1 VDRSLPALI
10 HPRQTGGTRRPAGPL
25 SLQLAGVW
33 LLGDEGSATGHRGA
47 AAPRWPSRDEPV
59 GLAPGVRLLG
69 PYASSGLHGEHFLAE
84 RGDGQVVHLS
94 RLLHLVVSEVDGRRS
109 GTEVADRVSA
119 RFGRQLTPDGV
130 EYLVEHKLGPAGLI
144 APVGAVAPP
153 PTAQPLLALRLRRT
167 LLPARPTGWVA
178 DLLAP
183 LYHPPVVAVL
193 LGSFVAV
200 EIAVFRSGRVLPA
213 LGQVLVM
220 TGALVAVLG
229 LLLLSGLFHECGHAA
244 ACAYSGARPGK
255 IGVGLYLVVPAFYTD
270 VTAAYQLNRT
280 GRLRTDLGGLYF
292 NTIVVLG
299 LAVSYLVVPT
309 PALLVAILLV
319 NLEMLQQLLPIVR
332 LDGYFIL
339 SDLIG
344 IPDLFGR
351 IGPVLSSL
359 LPGRPTHPRAA
370 QLRPHARAVL
380 TGWVLVVV
388 PLLVGGLVVATVR
401 LPVLVQTSW
410 HAVEA
415 NWASLQASRHA
426 GNAAGVLLA
435 GVAVV
440 LLVLPMVGLMLLYE
454 NLARTGVRSARG
466 LIRRHHQGR
475 SAVQPDDAPL
485 AAPVPVD
492 PDVPLTAAAFT
503 EAELVGA
510 RGGDPPA
517 GGWRRAAWKVSG
529 GRWDPGPSEAQ
540 RREAEL
546 LDRIRVP
553 VRGCRRIVVL
563 SRKGGAGKTTTAL
576 MLGHTFATYRGDRVV
591 ALDANPDAGS
601 LAYRV
606 RRESAATA
614 TTLLSDDSMT
624 ARYCDI
630 RAYTS
635 QSMESRLEVLA
646 SDDDPRISRALG
658 EQAYRRI
665 LGLLDRHYQLVVVD
679 TGTGI
684 LDSSVQGLISEAD
697 QIVLVMPPA
706 LDGVRVAA
714 ATLDWLDEHGCSAL
728 VRRGVAVINAVR
740 DERVIRLDRVEDH
753 FGRRCAGV
761 VRVPWDP
768 TLQAGGHTKLGE
780 LRPAT
785 RQAYLRLA
793 ALAAD
798 DFGRPGPRPRTL
810 PAVGAAARING
821 HRPIDPTPAS
831 TRPSQDGADV

>member
-1 VDRSLPALI
+1 MR
-10 HPRQTGGTRRPAGPL
+10 
-25 SLQLAGVW
+25 
-33 LLGDEGSATGHRGA
+33 
-47 AAPRWPSRDEPV
+47 
-59 GLAPGVRLLG
+59 LAPGVRLLG
-69 PYASSGLHGEHFLAE
+69 PYASSGLRGEHFLAE

-109 GTEVADRVSA
+109 GTEVAERVST
-119 RFGRQLTPDGV
+119 RYGRQLTADGV
-130 EYLVEHKLGPAGLI
+130 EYLVEHKLGPAGL
-144 APVGAVAPP
+144 VAPIGSGPTP
-153 PTAQPLLALRLRRT
+153 PTVQPLLSLRLRRT

-183 LYHPPVVAVL
+183 LYAPPVVATLV
-193 LGSFVAV
+193 GSFVAV
-200 EIAVFRSGRVLPA
+200 EIAIFSSGRILPA
-213 LGQVLVM
+213 LHQILVM
-220 TGALVAVLG
+220 PGALVAVLG
-229 LLLLSGLFHECGHAA
+229 LMLLSAIFHECGHAA

-255 IGVGLYLVVPAFYTD
+255 IGVGLYLVMPAFYTD
-270 VTAAYQLNRT
+270 VTSAYRLDRD

-292 NTIVVLG
+292 NAMVVIA
-299 LAVSYLVVPT
+299 LAVIDLAVPV
-309 PALLVAILLV
+309 PALLVAIALI

-344 IPDLFGR
+344 VPDLFGR

-359 LPGRPTHPRAA
+359 PPGRPTHPRAA
-370 QLRPHARAVL
+370 QLRPYARAVV

-388 PLLVGGLVVATVR
+388 PLLVGGLVLVTVR
-401 LPVLVQTSW
+401 LPALLETTW
-410 HAVEA
+410 RAIDA
-415 NWASLQASRHA
+415 DWATLQSAGRTGSAS
-426 GNAAGVLLA
+426 GVLLA
-435 GVAVV
+435 AVAI
-440 LLVLPMVGLMLLYE
+440 LLLALPMIGLMLLYQS
-454 NLARTGVRSARG
+454 LARTGVRAARS
-466 LIRRHHQGR
+466 LVRRHHQGGP
-475 SAVQPDDAPL
+475 AVPSDDAPL
-485 AAPVPVD
+485 AERVPTD
-492 PDVPLTAAAFT
+492 PDAPLTAAAFT
-503 EAELVGA
+503 EAEMIGT
-510 RGGDPPA
+510 RGTDPPA
-517 GGWRRAAWKVSG
+517 GGWRRAAWTVSG

-540 RREAEL
+540 RREVEL

-553 VRGCRRIVVL
+553 VGGCRRVVVL

-614 TTLLSDDSMT
+614 TTLLADDSMT

-630 RAYTS
+630 RSYTS
-635 QSMESRLEVLA
+635 QSMETRLEVLA

-658 EQAYRRI
+658 EEAYRRI
-665 LGLLDRHYQLVVVD
+665 LGLLDRHYQLIVVD

-684 LDSSVQGLISEAD
+684 LDSSVQGLIAEAD
-697 QIVLVMPPA
+697 QVVLVMPPA

-728 VRRGVAVINAVR
+728 VRRGVAVVNAVR
-740 DERVIRLDRVEDH
+740 DERVIRLDRVEEH

-768 TLQAGGHTKLGE
+768 TLQAGGHTRLGE

-785 RQAYLRLA
+785 RQAYLQLA
-793 ALAAD
+793 ALVAD
-798 DFGRPGPRPRTL
+798 DFGQPGPRPRTL
-810 PAVGAAARING
+810 PAIGDPARANGHANG
-821 HRPIDPTPAS
+821 HRLADPAPVIVG
-831 TRPSQDGADV
+831 PSQEGADV

>member
-1 VDRSLPALI
+1 
-10 HPRQTGGTRRPAGPL
+10 
-25 SLQLAGVW
+25 
-33 LLGDEGSATGHRGA
+33 
-47 AAPRWPSRDEPV
+47 V

-69 PYASSGLHGEHFLAE
+69 PYASSGLRGQHFLAE
-84 RGDGQVVHLS
+84 RADGQVVHLS

-109 GTEVADRVSA
+109 GTEVAERVSA
-119 RFGRQLTPDGV
+119 RYGRQLTADGV
-130 EYLVEHKLGPAGLI
+130 DYLVEHKLGPAGLI
-144 APVGAVAPP
+144 APVGSTAPP

-183 LYHPPVVAVL
+183 LYYPLVVAIL
-193 LGSFVAV
+193 LGAFTAV
-200 EIAVFRSGRVLPA
+200 EIAVSRSGRILPA
-213 LGQVLVM
+213 LHEVLVRP
-220 TGALVAVLG
+220 GALVAVLG

-255 IGVGLYLVVPAFYTD
+255 IGVGLYLVLPAFYTD
-270 VTAAYQLNRT
+270 VTSAYRLDRT

-292 NTIVVLG
+292 NAIVVLG
-299 LAVSYLVVPT
+299 LAVSYLAVPE
-309 PALLVAILLV
+309 PALLVAIALV

-370 QLRPHARAVL
+370 QLRPYARAVV
-380 TGWVLVVV
+380 TGWVLIVV
-388 PLLVGGLVVATVR
+388 PLLVGGLVVVTVR
-401 LPVLVQTSW
+401 LPVLVRTSW
-410 HAVEA
+410 GAIEA
-415 NWASLQASRHA
+415 NWTSVQFARHA
-426 GNAAGVLLA
+426 GSPTGVLLA
-435 GVAVV
+435 GIAIV
-440 LLVLPMVGLMLLYE
+440 LLVLPMVGLVLLYE
-454 NLARTGVRSARG
+454 NLARTGVRTARG
-466 LIRRHHQGR
+466 LVRHHQGR
-475 SAVQPDDAPL
+475 SAVAPDDAPL
-485 AAPVPVD
+485 AEAVPAD
-492 PDVPLTAAAFT
+492 PDAPLTAAAFT
-503 EAELVGA
+503 EAEMVGS
-510 RGGDPPA
+510 RYTDPPA

-630 RAYTS
+630 RSYTS
-635 QSMESRLEVLA
+635 QSMETRLEVLA

-658 EQAYRRI
+658 EDAYRRI

-728 VRRGVAVINAVR
+728 VRRGVAVVNAVR

-753 FGRRCAGV
+753 FARRCAGV

-780 LRPAT
+780 LRSAT
-785 RQAYLRLA
+785 RQAYLQLA
-793 ALAAD
+793 GLVAD

-810 PAVGAAARING
+810 PAVADSERVNG
-821 HRPIDPTPAS
+821 HRPIDPTPAN